1 MFKAW
6 TSRGPIQTTPLLIT
20 LPGYPLPSGTSH
32 SDSWIQKIRTL
43 NSEGSG
49 ELEAWQSFLSHRDRV
64 SEFSRELQSS
74 FDTSSRSIDISS
86 DYEAADIFTTECWTS
101 PLSTSTPARDVFG
114 PVVTV
119 SSENKEDVL
128 LHDEAGNSSIN
139 SSESDYAPYGLG
151 AKYIPSVSINLHN
164 WTDDEVIATSPSDSS
179 NDEGQSLLVDLPA
192 PYYPASEG
200 ASFEVPMFPLAMSET
215 TEAANE
221 RLEWRS
227 FRRISSQGPTEFS
240 PSSSCA
246 AAARRIFTARPAITA
261 RSEGVP
267 VGTSSSHLTPAVSST
282 HLSASSSSCILQFG
296 KERKEWNSF
305 ADATFQQSTGFTP
318 TSSCSAAARC
328 LFPQHEEQSDPLSPP
343 NSSMKMCPSSS
354 YARLREFIEERPD
367 PEARRTM
374 LSARLTR
381 RTPTLST
388 SSAAHRS
395 FPRPS
400 EVYSEGS
407 KTDKK
412 GDKENTRPTVRSS
425 RRRL

>member
-1 MFKAW
+1 M
-6 TSRGPIQTTPLLIT
+6 
-20 LPGYPLPSGTSH
+20 
-32 SDSWIQKIRTL
+32 
-43 NSEGSG
+43 
-49 ELEAWQSFLSHRDRV
+49 
-64 SEFSRELQSS
+64 ELQST
-74 FDTSSRSIDISS
+74 FDASSRSIDISS
-86 DYEAADIFTTECWTS
+86 DYEAADIFTAECWTS
-101 PLSTSTPARDVFG
+101 PLSTSTPAYDVFG

-119 SSENKEDVL
+119 SSENKEEVL
-128 LHDEAGNSSIN
+128 LHDDAGNSSID
-139 SSESDYAPYGLG
+139 SSGSYYVPYGLG

-192 PYYPASEG
+192 PSYPASEG
-200 ASFEVPMFPLAMSET
+200 ASFEVPMFPLLMSET
-215 TEAANE
+215 IEAAKE

-227 FRRISSQGPTEFS
+227 FRRISSQGPTGFS

-246 AAARRIFTARPAITA
+246 AAARRIFTAKPPVTA
-261 RSEGVP
+261 CSEVVP

-282 HLSASSSSCILQFG
+282 HLSASSSFSFADCILQFG

-305 ADATFQQSTGFTP
+305 ADATFPQGTGFSP
-318 TSSCSAAARC
+318 TSSCSAAARR
-328 LFPQHEEQSDPLSPP
+328 LFPQREEQSDPLSPS
-343 NSSMKMCPSSS
+343 NSSMEMCPSSS

-367 PEARRTM
+367 SEARRTM

-381 RTPTLST
+381 RTPTSST
-388 SSAAHRS
+388 SSAAPRS
-395 FPRPS
+395 FPKPS
-400 EVYSEGS
+400 EVYAEGS